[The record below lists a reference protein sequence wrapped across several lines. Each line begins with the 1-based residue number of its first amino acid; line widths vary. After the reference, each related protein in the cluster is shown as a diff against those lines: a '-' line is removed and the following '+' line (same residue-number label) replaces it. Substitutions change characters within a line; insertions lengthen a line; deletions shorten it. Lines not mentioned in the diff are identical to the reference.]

1 MRGQLLESRVR
12 HGGVT
17 GGTLASLAL
26 HAGMVS
32 LAVLVTAQARVESAR
47 KAPET
52 IRWVQPPLAQAPA
65 VREKTPVQRPP
76 AVSTPAALKP
86 PAALRPPSAID
97 VVIPA
102 VDPLTVTPIAAVSAQ
117 PATPTTGGETNGIL
131 SATVV
136 PKPGAIFDASEVER
150 QVALRSR
157 AVPRYP
163 AALQYAGTEG
173 RVIAQFVVDEQG
185 RADLST
191 FTIVGSAHD
200 LFSRAVRD
208 VLPQLRFTPAE
219 IGGRRVAQL
228 VQMPFDFRIS
238 R

>member
-1 MRGQLLESRVR
+1 MRGQLLESKVR

-17 GGTLASLAL
+17 GGTLASIAL

-32 LAVLVTAQARVESAR
+32 IAVLVTAQTRGARIR
-47 KAPET
+47 PAPEVMH
-52 IRWVQPPLAQAPA
+52 WVQPPLPQSPA
-65 VREKTPVQRPP
+65 VVEKVPVRRP
-76 AVSTPAALKP
+76 ATTSR
-86 PAALRPPSAID
+86 PAALRAPAAID
-97 VVIPA
+97 VIIPA
-102 VDPLTVTPIAAVSAQ
+102 VNPLAVTPISAEPAQ
-117 PATPTTGGETNGIL
+117 PATTATGGEANGTP
-131 SATVV
+131 STAAV
-136 PKPGAIFDASEVER
+136 PEPGGVFDASQVER
-150 QVALRSR
+150 QVTLRSR
-157 AVPRYP
+157 AAPRYP

-191 FTIVGSAHD
+191 FMIIDSAHD

-208 VLPQLRFTPAE
+208 VMPQLRFTPAE

>member
-1 MRGQLLESRVR
+1 MRGQLLESKVR

-32 LAVLVTAQARVESAR
+32 LAVMVTAQARVESAR
-47 KAPET
+47 KAPEG
-52 IRWVQPPLAQAPA
+52 IRWVQPPLAPAPLVRAKAPA
-65 VREKTPVQRPP
+65 RPLPPVSRPASSRP
-76 AVSTPAALKP
+76 MP
-86 PAALRPPSAID
+86 ALRSPAAID

-102 VDPLTVTPIAAVSAQ
+102 VDPLTVTPGTAVPTQ
-117 PATPTTGGETNGIL
+117 PATPTIGGEANGNH
-131 SATVV
+131 SATAV
-136 PKPGAIFDASEVER
+136 PEPRGIFDASQVER
-150 QVALRSR
+150 QVSLRSR
-157 AVPRYP
+157 AAPRYP

-191 FTIVGSAHD
+191 FTIIDSAHD

-208 VLPQLRFTPAE
+208 VLPQLRFAPAE

-228 VQMPFDFRIS
+228 VQMPFDFRLN